1 MECRMEGITFRE
13 CTTQSGSELKE
24 NLVVAINCYP
34 SKAQTMQLFQLKG
47 CKLTLLSIAAKNK
60 LMFYPEMYKL
70 HAQDLHRLP
79 HQRGNVPEI
88 HTANKRLARRGL
100 GFSWAQSPACARG
113 TPPPEG

>member
-1 MECRMEGITFRE
+1 MQDGERTFRQ

-34 SKAQTMQLFQLKG
+34 SQAQTMQLFQLKG
-47 CKLTLLSIAAKNK
+47 CKLTLLSIATKNK

-70 HAQDLHRLP
+70 HPQDLHRLA

-88 HTANKRLARRGL
+88 HTGNKRFARRGL
-100 GFSWAQSPACARG
+100 GFS
-113 TPPPEG
+113 